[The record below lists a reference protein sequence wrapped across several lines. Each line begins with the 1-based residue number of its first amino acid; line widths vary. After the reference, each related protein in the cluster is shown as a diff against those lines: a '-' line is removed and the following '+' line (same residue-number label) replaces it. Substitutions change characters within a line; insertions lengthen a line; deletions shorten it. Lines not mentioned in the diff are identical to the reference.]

1 MPDTHTPQRTLHV
14 ISHTHW
20 DREWYLTFQQFRFRL
35 VQLVDR
41 LMDLM
46 ERDPDFRYFHLDAQT
61 IAIED
66 YLEVKPKNRERL
78 LKLVREGRILT
89 GPWYEQNDVYLTSG
103 EATIRNLL
111 VGHRMAEEYG
121 GPGTVMKIGYL
132 PDQFGLISQLP
143 QILRGFGI
151 STAVHGRGRDMPKNG
166 PMEYW
171 WESPDG
177 SRVLTSFMA
186 FWYNNFERIPNDL
199 EAAIARVD
207 ELENVYMAPVSASR
221 NLLFMNGVDHFE
233 AQENLIPMMRAV
245 NERREG
251 GRLVQSTLPAYFEAL
266 EAEKLDLPVEKGE
279 RRNGPSQ
286 GGLAGT
292 LSSRVNLKQKNA
304 KCQTL
309 LEKYAEPLCSI
320 AATLGAEYPKEY
332 LTYAWKLLM
341 QTHPH
346 DSICGCSQ
354 DQVHREMLPRFDQ
367 VEQVADELIT
377 RAFAACAAHLPPPAN
392 IEAGDR
398 QTTFAVFNPLSF
410 ARTDI
415 AEVTLDFALG
425 PPDRSRCPADMSTDV
440 THLTIFD
447 ADGNEVTSHIVSS
460 EIAQTRVLSPTVLP
474 MAQTVRRFVVQV
486 RAADVPPLG
495 FKAFRAVA
503 SSKPLAGHGNAG
515 STVGTGAVG
524 QHGSLLS
531 GLNGFENE
539 VLSAILLDG
548 GAFQPSL
555 KRQRRGDDDAIRYER
570 MGVFEDGGDVGDQY
584 VYRKPR
590 RDSVVTSAGL
600 GGQWELIEDT
610 PLAASYRSAI
620 VMDVPASALSDR
632 EGRSRE
638 RVALPVETTVRLCPG
653 QPFVEVTTTVQNTAL
668 YHRLRVRFPSLYSLF
683 LLEGGRP
690 PETTIAEIPFDV
702 VARPRV
708 PVEDL
713 AIVAAQ
719 QPHNQWV
726 GLRVEQRKGEAASLT
741 ILTEGLYEHE
751 LLRDN
756 EGTLAVTLLR
766 GADRLNMVEHDPLG
780 HDRASDGQMLG
791 THTFRYA
798 VMPHAG
804 TWEEDK
810 VWKHAAAFNAPLM
823 AMQTP
828 EAERENPDYNARP
841 LSGTTPTQNLTLA
854 PDTMVLSAY
863 KQAEDRDTQIVRFW
877 NIGTKTE
884 TATVGI
890 PNAKQAWRVNMNEER
905 QEELPILEDNTL
917 SFDVKPKEIVT
928 LEFMTLPLGKG

>member
-1 MPDTHTPQRTLHV
+1 MPDTQTPERTLHV

-35 VQLVDR
+35 VQLIDR
-41 LMDLM
+41 LMDLLD
-46 ERDPDFRYFHLDAQT
+46 RDPDFKYFHLDAQT

-66 YLEVKPKNRERL
+66 YLEIKPKNRERL
-78 LKLVREGRILT
+78 LKFVREGRILT

-121 GPGTVMKIGYL
+121 GPGSVMKIGYL

-151 STAVHGRGRDMPKNG
+151 ATAVHGRGRAMPKDG

-207 ELENVYMAPVSASR
+207 ELENKYMAPVSASR

-233 AQENLIPMMRAV
+233 AQENLAPMMKAV
-245 NERREG
+245 NAKRAG

-266 EAEKLDLPVEKGE
+266 AAENLDLPVEKGE
-279 RRNGPSQ
+279 RRNGPSL
-286 GGLAGT
+286 GGLPGT
-292 LSSRVNLKQKNA
+292 LSSRVNLKQRNA
-304 KCQTL
+304 RCQTL
-309 LEKYAEPLCSI
+309 LEKYAEPLCSV

-354 DQVHREMLPRFDQ
+354 DQVHREMLPRLDQ
-367 VEQVADELIT
+367 VEQVADELIA
-377 RAFAACAAHLPPPAN
+377 RAFAACASHLPPPAP

-410 ARTDI
+410 PRTDI
-415 AEVTLDFALG
+415 AEVTLDFPLG
-425 PPDRSRCPADMSTDV
+425 APSRSKCIVDESTDV
-440 THLTIFD
+440 THLAVFD

-460 EIAQTRVLSPTVLP
+460 EIAQTRVLSATVLP

-486 RAADVPPLG
+486 RAADVPPVG

-503 SSKPLAGHGNAG
+503 SSKPIAGHGNAG

-524 QHGSLLS
+524 QGSS
-531 GLNGFENE
+531 PATGANYFENAVTE
-539 VLSAILLDG
+539 AVLLAG
-548 GAFQPSL
+548 GTFQPSI
-555 KRQRRGDDDAIRYER
+555 KRQVDGEDDFVGYEW
-570 MGVFEDGGDVGDQY
+570 MGMFEDGGDVGDQY

-590 RDSVVTSAGL
+590 RDVVVTSTDIS
-600 GGQWELIEDT
+600 GQWELVEDT
-610 PLAASYRSAI
+610 PLAAAYRCLL
-620 VMDVPASALSDR
+620 VLEVPASARPDR

-638 RVALPVETTVRLCPG
+638 RVTLPVETTVRLRAD
-653 QPFVEVTTTVQNTAL
+653 QPIIEVATTVQNTAL
-668 YHRLRVRFPSLYSLF
+668 YHRLRVRFPSVYDLWF
-683 LLEGGRP
+683 RGGVQP
-690 PETTIAEIPFDV
+690 PQTAIAEIPFDV
-702 VARPRV
+702 VERSRV
-708 PVEDL
+708 SPEELVT
-713 AIVAAQ
+713 VAGQ
-719 QPHNQWV
+719 QPHHQWV
-726 GLRVEQRKGEAASLT
+726 GVRVEDEEHASSLT
-741 ILTEGLYEHE
+741 ILTDGLYEHE
-751 LLRDN
+751 LLRDDH
-756 EGTLAVTLLR
+756 GTLAITLLR

-780 HDRASDGQMLG
+780 HDRASDGQALG

-798 VMPHAG
+798 LMGHSG
-804 TWEEDK
+804 TWEEEK
-810 VWKHAAAFNAPLM
+810 VWRDAAAFNAPLL

-841 LSGTTPTQNLTLA
+841 LAGPRETTPIQNLTLE

-877 NIGTKTE
+877 NIGTKME
-884 TATVGI
+884 TATAGI
-890 PNAKQAWRVNMNEER
+890 PGAKQAWRVNMNEER
-905 QEELPILEDNTL
+905 QDDLPIMENGTV

-928 LEFMTLPLGKG
+928 VEFIGG